1 MTVDENTPLILK
13 KSKLKTPLPKFQ
25 LSLVLLLMFAEPIS
39 AQYIFPF
46 INQLIRELDI
56 TGGDDRKIGY
66 YAGLIVSRNI
76 CSCGTKSRD
85 YGPTRGVHSLPFDPQ
100 ESLFFIAQALT
111 TLHWSR
117 LSDHVGRKPVLLIGL
132 VGLSISNVC
141 FGLSTTFWT
150 IVASR
155 CIAGALNG
163 NVGVMKS
170 AIADITDHTNLAQAF
185 ALIPPVFSVGASIAY
200 VSLHAVHFNA
210 QIRMFRPLYGG
221 ALAKP
226 HDHWPALFSGIFF
239 QKYPYFLPCLI
250 SALFTAVAFL
260 IAAVFLKESLPPRR
274 NKKHLQLKASLADS
288 HGGIDDD
295 NISPVPIRTLMKTYS
310 VVLPIAN
317 YGALS
322 LVDIGFFALVP
333 LFYATPIEVGGLGL
347 SPTIIGTCLALWGLL
362 NGLFQILL
370 VNKLIDHFGEKKLF
384 CNAILAFFPLIAVFP
399 IMSLVV
405 RSQEKVGPVIWV
417 LMILQLFC
425 MVIVN
430 MSYWRSTSGVISVL
444 VTRATPN
451 KYSLGAMNGLS
462 QSTCSIARAI
472 GPATFS
478 SLFAFSKERNIL
490 NGNLVYG
497 VLLVLACFLV
507 FLSRFL
513 PDLTNGDD
521 EGNRDTPGE
530 TFSHDVA

>member
-66 YAGLIVSRNI
+66 YAGLI
-76 CSCGTKSRD
+76 
-85 YGPTRGVHSLPFDPQ
+85 

-185 ALIPPVFSVGASIAY
+185 ALIPPVFSVGASIA
-200 VSLHAVHFNA
+200 
-210 QIRMFRPLYGG
+210 PLYGG

-260 IAAVFLKESLPPRR
+260 IAAVFLKE
-274 NKKHLQLKASLADS
+274 HLQLKASLADS

-430 MSYWRSTSGVISVL
+430 MSYCVISVL